1 MILGGQIS
9 APNNTWVRSSTVSRV
24 PATKIHAVYGLVV
37 PERYDLERGAYVAPD
52 DCWSRRFELPD
63 GSEPHAEKIHP
74 HAVVLVRGLEFGPG
88 ILEAND

>member
-1 MILGGQIS
+1 M
-9 APNNTWVRSSTVSRV
+9 
-24 PATKIHAVYGLVV
+24 
-37 PERYDLERGAYVAPD
+37 ERGAYVAPD
-52 DCWSRRFELPD
+52 DCWSRRFELSD